1 MSRQPPPGQLPGQL
15 NIFQAAESMGAAEA
29 LRQAAQALQTAADTL
44 GRASCFAADIAN
56 TSAADMHA
64 AALADAPEA
73 IHAWMNAAA
82 AARTAANAARQEAN
96 R

>member
-29 LRQAAQALQTAADTL
+29 LRQAAEALQTAAEALTA
-44 GRASCFAADIAN
+44 GAMFAADVWDDDSQF
-56 TSAADMHA
+56 SAIDRASA
-64 AALADAPEA
+64 TAEELST
-73 IHAWMNAAA
+73 AAA